1 MSHNITSDTDIDSL
15 IKDPNPEAIR
25 SSEWTR
31 YYLER
36 WARGMADQELRL
48 EFTSDTDDTALV
60 DYTSDPVSVQIPSW
74 EIPQPATEIDRPAYD
89 LLMQQMLTL
98 HEIGHLRYTD
108 EDAAGLVV
116 DSVPDE
122 HRDSFRQFWNALED
136 GAIEE
141 QLRRDFS
148 VAPELGIMNANYL
161 GEPTGDCS
169 ILDAV
174 LISCLDLGVYD
185 TGTLRRLA
193 DSNDDTIEFGTEE
206 DRTKF
211 TENVFDLIVET
222 LREVRGATDAVE
234 RAKAAREG
242 WKDIEPYIDSTDD
255 QSQEFPTLGDQHPS
269 PANGDA
275 GATASNSGTDS
286 DNIDQRLESLLENID
301 SDSEFVDEN
310 NSATSN
316 DTESDSEP
324 TSSDSSTEQGEVSTN
339 TDSIE
344 QPEDIDTE
352 NRPNQSGGDSEGSPA
367 GDDGDSSQTSSI
379 DEASDDG
386 IVDSQSDEMLSSRQ
400 DDSDRSSDQET
411 GQAGSD
417 PEEQSA
423 KGSDSTVK
431 SDDNTSSDDVESDSD
446 GDLREGDSKSGT
458 QGESGDV
465 DESTQ
470 KGPRGSENDSDDV
483 ESDNSPTDQSKN
495 ESDRPSSPDDS
506 IESTG
511 ATPDDGVAESD
522 SEKPDE
528 AGDGIS
534 DAEPTDAEQTPDDT
548 NGEIADEDS
557 SLSSD
562 TDSSNSD
569 TDSDS
574 EASDE
579 SDVGEASNENE
590 QYLSSDAT
598 DVPEP
603 ETQTSSDRDEI
614 SDRNR
619 SEADDSEVLDPDTD
633 NETDGSDPG
642 SGEGSEDVDDSG
654 EVEPDT
660 ADEIEGSEVRSGEVG
675 EDVDGSGELDPDTE
689 DEAEGNDPGSAEGS
703 EDIDDEGE
711 VDIEQENTANSSEPD
726 PDGEEATNPE
736 TESDSVATRETNTDE
751 DQDGASGSNSGGI
764 SNEDR
769 RVTQTDDPGTEEAG
783 PSGDTDTS
791 DGNVSKGQGSGELEP
806 PSEDDT
812 EDRSSSFDPAEED
825 DVSEAESEEDAWTED
840 IASEPNTD
848 KDVVREFESLANR
861 QIDKHEEQADRMA
874 EELEELQDTL
884 DEVDD
889 IFVRDLQIV
898 DGPDDGTYRSGESS
912 KVRKESR
919 RLSNILRRQLQ
930 QERRSDYRHD
940 RRQGDLDTRVTHR
953 LALHDFKVFREEI
966 SPEEKDYDAV
976 FVLDR
981 SGSMQSDMKGA
992 ERATATLLTALE
1004 EIDIDTCLIDMYQS
1018 EPRVAK
1024 PFGVDVEGRL
1034 ESILT
1039 GDNGGGTPLSPC
1051 LELARE
1057 HLRKRDTHPFLV
1069 VVTDGRPK
1077 NEQRYQRVIKRTNF
1091 PVLGVY
1097 LDFSAHS
1104 LDQIPDSI
1112 LESGNLFHRR
1122 KIITSES
1129 ELLPELRSL
1138 CQDIM
1143 F

>member
-15 IKDPNPEAIR
+15 IEDPNPEAIR

-161 GEPTGDCS
+161 GEPTDDCS

-193 DSNDDTIEFGTEE
+193 DSTDDTIEFGTEE

-211 TENVFDLIVET
+211 TENVFDSIVET
-222 LREVRGATDAVE
+222 LKEVRGATDAVE

-269 PANGDA
+269 PTDGDA

-324 TSSDSSTEQGEVSTN
+324 TSSDSSTEQGDVSAT

-344 QPEDIDTE
+344 PPVDIDTE
-352 NRPNQSGGDSEGSPA
+352 DQMGQPEGDSEGSPT
-367 GDDGDSSQTSSI
+367 GDDSDSSQTSSV
-379 DEASDDG
+379 DEASDDE
-386 IVDSQSDEMLSSRQ
+386 VDTQTDEISSSLQ
-400 DDSDRSSDQET
+400 DDSDRDSDQET
-411 GQAGSD
+411 DQADGDS
-417 PEEQSA
+417 EERSA
-423 KGSDSTVK
+423 QGSDSTVE
-431 SDDNTSSDDVESDSD
+431 SDHDTSSDGVESDSD
-446 GDLREGDSKSGT
+446 GDLREDDSKSGT
-458 QGESGDV
+458 RGESDGV

-470 KGPRGSENDSDDV
+470 KSPREGEDDSDDV
-483 ESDNSPTDQSKN
+483 ESNDSDTENEPDQT
-495 ESDRPSSPDDS
+495 SSPDDS
-506 IESTG
+506 IESTE
-511 ATPDDGVAESD
+511 APPDEGNLESD
-522 SEKPDE
+522 SEKSNE
-528 AGDGIS
+528 AGEEIS
-534 DAEPTDAEQTPDDT
+534 DAEPVDAEQTPDDS
-548 NGEIADEDS
+548 NRAIADEDS
-557 SLSSD
+557 STSSD
-562 TDSSNSD
+562 TGSSNSD
-569 TDSDS
+569 TESDS
-574 EASDE
+574 ESSDE
-579 SDVGEASNENE
+579 SGVREEINENE
-590 QYLSSDAT
+590 QNLSNDLT
-598 DVPEP
+598 DNPDSEA
-603 ETQTSSDRDEI
+603 QTSSDQDEI
-614 SDRNR
+614 SDSNPGGT
-619 SEADDSEVLDPDTD
+619 DDSETLDPDTEPETEGDKPGSRGGSEDVD
-633 NETDGSDPG
+633 NSREIDTDAEDETEGSEVSSGEVGKDVDNSLESDPDTETETEGNEPG
-642 SGEGSEDVDDSG
+642 SGEGSENGDD
-654 EVEPDT
+654 ERE
-660 ADEIEGSEVRSGEVG
+660 AEIEQ
-675 EDVDGSGELDPDTE
+675 D
-689 DEAEGNDPGSAEGS
+689 
-703 EDIDDEGE
+703 
-711 VDIEQENTANSSEPD
+711 NTATSSETD
-726 PDGEEATNPE
+726 REGEEATNPE
-736 TESDSVATRETNTDE
+736 TERNSVSTQETNNDE
-751 DQDGASGSNSGGI
+751 DQDEASGSNSGGI

-769 RVTQTDDPGTEEAG
+769 RVTQADDSGTEEAG

-791 DGNVSKGQGSGELEP
+791 DGNVSKGQGSGELEL

-812 EDRSSSFDPAEED
+812 EDQSSSADPTEED
-825 DVSEAESEEDAWTED
+825 DASKDESEEDAWTED

-848 KDVVREFESLANR
+848 EDVVREFESLADR

-889 IFVRDLQIV
+889 VFVRDLQIV

-912 KVRKESR
+912 KVRKEGR

-930 QERRSDYRHD
+930 QEQRSDYRHD

-1097 LDFSAHS
+1097 LDFSANS